1 MSEQSDKQS
10 PSTDVCKIGTHL
22 SVTQM
27 KTVVRGSKVGPA
39 EPPLKPV
46 QVHFGG
52 KAGLILLMVVWHVS
66 FYEDGGNRP
75 PQDI

>member
-39 EPPLKPV
+39 EPTQVPV
-46 QVHFGG
+46 QVHFGR
-52 KAGLILLMVVWHVS
+52 KFDLIRPRSVASVS
-66 FYEDGGNRP
+66 MWGDGRNRL
-75 PQDI
+75 QEL